1 MHHPSSRLASL
12 GAVFSARR
20 KTIFFVSALLLLTAL
35 SADVSLLQPGSG
47 YNWRQRVI
55 VLLPGVCALPA
66 QLPPAPNLPSLEPL
80 PPPPNHWPTWP
91 DWLTCGGEHAL
102 QNAQARALS
111 TFAGGYANAPALTYA
126 LEQALRRAPAQDS
139 GQAVNGNLPFTIQAI
154 EAFSYDPTAP
164 TYASSQTRQPL
175 ADSARA
181 LDAELLRW
189 QHEFPGASF
198 DLIGHSL
205 GGAVAVYW
213 ASAIATPARLGAIHS
228 IITLDSPLA
237 GIPHSV
243 ADALFAPFFGPVA
256 QDLLANSPA
265 ISALARASERW
276 LSGAGTLSNPIAT
289 IANVR
294 DFVVPFLWATIP
306 GAVLSVD
313 DYGSDSSSLNHGAVL
328 TSPAALTE
336 IAQLLALEG
345 MPLVR

>member
-1 MHHPSSRLASL
+1 MHFISSRFAALLASH
-12 GAVFSARR
+12 ADRHKAWMV
-20 KTIFFVSALLLLTAL
+20 ISALLLLTTL
-35 SADVSLLQPGSG
+35 SADVSLLQPRSS
-47 YNWRQRVI
+47 YDWRQRVI

-66 QLPPAPNLPSLEPL
+66 QLPPAPSLPLLAPL

-91 DWLTCGGEHAL
+91 GWLTCGGEHAL
-102 QNAQARALS
+102 QDAQARAQG
-111 TFAGGYANAPALTYA
+111 TFVGDYTNAPTLTHT
-126 LEQALRRAPAQDS
+126 LNIALRRAPAED
-139 GQAVNGNLPFTIQAI
+139 GNPEDQGSIPFTIKAI

-164 TYASSQTRQPL
+164 TYESSQTRQPL

-189 QHEFPGASF
+189 QREFPHASF

-213 ASAIATPARLGAIHS
+213 ASAIATPARLRAIHS

-256 QDLLANSPA
+256 RDLLAGSPA
-265 ISALARASERW
+265 ISTMASAPNRW
-276 LSGAGTLSNPIAT
+276 LSGAGTLNSPIAT
-289 IANVR
+289 IANLR
-294 DFVVPFLWATIP
+294 DFIVPFLWATIP
-306 GAVLSVD
+306 GAVLSID
-313 DYGSDSSSLNHGAVL
+313 DYGSDSSSLNHGAIL

-336 IAQLLALEG
+336 IAQILAQEG
-345 MPLVR
+345 MPLIR